1 MAELIQVGLRALGV
15 MWILLGAVIGALL
28 VLIAQSMKDSP
39 RQ

>member
-1 MAELIQVGLRALGV
+1 MADLIQIGLRTLGV

-28 VLIAQSMKDSP
+28 VLIAQSMGDSK